1 RRAAWR
7 VMPDGGTVHGV
18 ALLIG
23 ETGVLITGASGAGK
37 SALALELATQWRHD
51 PVRLIADDR
60 VRLQAVGGRLVARP
74 VDGFLGQAE
83 IRGIGIA
90 RVPATLSA
98 VLRSVVV
105 LQTDDPERMPETR
118 ENAVFLGVSLPLLR
132 LRQGAGAAAAFATR
146 WPHFRA

>member
-1 RRAAWR
+1 
-7 VMPDGGTVHGV
+7 MPDGGTVHGV

-83 IRGIGIA
+83 IRGI
-90 RVPATLSA
+90 
-98 VLRSVVV
+98 
-105 LQTDDPERMPETR
+105 
-118 ENAVFLGVSLPLLR
+118 
-132 LRQGAGAAAAFATR
+132 
-146 WPHFRA
+146 